1 MRIVALLCL
10 PVVLLPWSATALAQV
25 TTNDK
30 ALEALQPPAPSKQA
44 PAAPGGKTAAPAA
57 TPEGTPD
64 TPKPATPKPA
74 AAHHAPRKAA
84 PTHAAAKTPL
94 PKVPLAPPPN
104 PVIAP
109 PPPAL
114 PQHVREVPAPVPV
127 KSDAI
132 GTVTKI
138 DGGARLTFGPGSSD
152 LNDAT
157 HAALIEIAGAARADK
172 QLIVTV
178 TAWAPGTEEDP
189 STPRRLS
196 LDRALA
202 ARAVLIHEGVESERV
217 QAVAKGFEG
226 IGGGNPD
233 RLEIVAAH
241 PRSTPEGKPR

>member
-10 PVVLLPWSATALAQV
+10 LPFLVALRPGAALAQV

-30 ALEALQPPAPSKQA
+30 ALEALQPPAA
-44 PAAPGGKTAAPAA
+44 PAKPASAAPAA
-57 TPEGTPD
+57 TPTV
-64 TPKPATPKPA
+64 AKPA
-74 AAHHAPRKAA
+74 AVKPAVTRHVPHKAA
-84 PTHAAAKTPL
+84 PAHPPAKTPL

-114 PQHVREVPAPVPV
+114 PQHARETPPPVPV
-127 KSDAI
+127 KADAV

-138 DGGARLTFGPGSSD
+138 DGGTRLTFGPGSSD
-152 LNDAT
+152 LNEAT
-157 HAALIEIAGAARADK
+157 HSALIEIAGAARADK
-172 QLIVTV
+172 QLIVTI

-217 QAVAKGFEG
+217 QAVAKGFIG
-226 IGGGNPD
+226 IGGTDPD
-233 RLEIVAAH
+233 RLEIVAARPH
-241 PRSTPEGKPR
+241 STPEGKPR

>member
-10 PVVLLPWSATALAQV
+10 LPFLVALRPGAALAQV

-30 ALEALQPPAPSKQA
+30 ALEALQPPAA
-44 PAAPGGKTAAPAA
+44 PAKPASAAPAA
-57 TPEGTPD
+57 TPTV
-64 TPKPATPKPA
+64 AKPA
-74 AAHHAPRKAA
+74 AVKPAVTRHVPHKAA
-84 PTHAAAKTPL
+84 PAHPAAKTPL

-109 PPPAL
+109 PPP
-114 PQHVREVPAPVPV
+114 VPV
-127 KSDAI
+127 KADAV

-138 DGGARLTFGPGSSD
+138 DGGTRLTFGPGSSD
-152 LNDAT
+152 LNEAT
-157 HAALIEIAGAARADK
+157 HSALIEIAGAARADK

-217 QAVAKGFEG
+217 QAVAKGFVG
-226 IGGGNPD
+226 IGGADPD
-233 RLEIVAAH
+233 RLEIVTAR

>member
-1 MRIVALLCL
+1 MRIEVLLCL
-10 PVVLLPWSATALAQV
+10 PPLLLPWPGAAMAQV

-30 ALEALQPPAPSKQA
+30 ALEALQPPAPAKPA
-44 PAAPGGKTAAPAA
+44 PAVPAETPTVA
-57 TPEGTPD
+57 TPATA
-64 TPKPATPKPA
+64 KPPV
-74 AAHHAPRKAA
+74 AHHAPRKAA
-84 PTHAAAKTPL
+84 PVHQVAKAPL

-109 PPPAL
+109 PPPVL
-114 PQHVREVPAPVPV
+114 PQHARETPPPVQV
-127 KSDAI
+127 KSGAT

-138 DGGARLTFGPGSSD
+138 DGGTRLTFGPGSSD
-152 LNDAT
+152 LNDT
-157 HAALIEIAGAARADK
+157 TDAALIEIAGAARADK

-178 TAWAPGTEEDP
+178 TAWAPGTPEDP

-217 QAVAKGFEG
+217 HAVAKGFID
-226 IGGGNPD
+226 IGSANPD

-241 PRSTPEGKPR
+241 PRPTPEGKPQ

>member
-10 PVVLLPWSATALAQV
+10 PVLMLPWSGAARAQV

-30 ALEALQPPAPSKQA
+30 ALEALQPPAPAKPA
-44 PAAPGGKTAAPAA
+44 PAAPGTEPPAPA
-57 TPEGTPD
+57 TPPAAA
-64 TPKPATPKPA
+64 KPAPPKPA

-84 PTHAAAKTPL
+84 PAHAATKTPL

-109 PPPAL
+109 PPPEL
-114 PQHVREVPAPVPV
+114 PQHAREIPPPVPV
-127 KSDAI
+127 KSGAI

-172 QLIVTV
+172 QLIVTI

-217 QAVAKGFEG
+217 QAVARGFEG
-226 IGGGNPD
+226 IGGANPD
-233 RLEIVAAH
+233 RIDIVAAH

>member
-10 PVVLLPWSATALAQV
+10 LPFLVALRPGAALAQV

-30 ALEALQPPAPSKQA
+30 ALEALQPPAA
-44 PAAPGGKTAAPAA
+44 PAKPASAAPAA
-57 TPEGTPD
+57 TPTV
-64 TPKPATPKPA
+64 AKPA
-74 AAHHAPRKAA
+74 AVKPAVTRHVPHKAA
-84 PTHAAAKTPL
+84 PAHPAAKTPL

-109 PPPAL
+109 PPPVL
-114 PQHVREVPAPVPV
+114 PQHARETPPPVPV
-127 KSDAI
+127 KADAV

-138 DGGARLTFGPGSSD
+138 DGGTRLTFGPGSSD
-152 LNDAT
+152 LNEAT
-157 HAALIEIAGAARADK
+157 HSALIEIAGAARADK

-217 QAVAKGFEG
+217 QAVAKGFVG
-226 IGGGNPD
+226 IGGADPD
-233 RLEIVAAH
+233 RLEIVTAR

>member
-1 MRIVALLCL
+1 MRIVALLFL
-10 PVVLLPWSATALAQV
+10 PVLLLPWSGSALAQV

-30 ALEALQPPAPSKQA
+30 ALEALQPPAPPAKA
-44 PAAPGGKTAAPAA
+44 TPAAPATKSGEPAAAPNKANP
-57 TPEGTPD
+57 TP
-64 TPKPATPKPA
+64 AKPA
-74 AAHHAPRKAA
+74 AHHTPRKAA
-84 PTHAAAKTPL
+84 SAQPAAKAPL

-104 PVIAP
+104 LVLAP

-114 PQHVREVPAPVPV
+114 PQHEHETPPPVPV
-127 KSDAI
+127 KPDAI

-138 DGGARLTFGPGSSD
+138 AGGAQLTFGPGSSD

-157 HAALIEIAGAARADK
+157 HAELIEIAGAARADK
-172 QLIVTV
+172 QLIVTI

-217 QAVAKGFEG
+217 QAVAKGFVG
-226 IGGGNPD
+226 IGDGNPD

>member
-10 PVVLLPWSATALAQV
+10 PVLLLSWPGSALAQV

-30 ALEALQPPAPSKQA
+30 ALEALQPPAAPAKPGSAAPTA
-44 PAAPGGKTAAPAA
+44 PAAKPAAPV
-57 TPEGTPD
+57 
-64 TPKPATPKPA
+64 ATPKPA
-74 AAHHAPRKAA
+74 VVHHAPHKPAA
-84 PTHAAAKTPL
+84 SAAHSLAKTPL

-109 PPPAL
+109 PPPEL
-114 PQHVREVPAPVPV
+114 PQHPRETPPPVPI
-127 KSDAI
+127 KADAI

-157 HAALIEIAGAARADK
+157 NAALIEIAGEARADK
-172 QLIVTV
+172 QLIVTI
-178 TAWAPGTEEDP
+178 TAWAPGTAEDP

-217 QAVAKGFEG
+217 QAVAKGFVD
-226 IGGGNPD
+226 IGTGNPD
-233 RLEIVAAH
+233 RLDIVAAH
-241 PRSTPEGKPR
+241 PRQTPEGKPR

>member
-10 PVVLLPWSATALAQV
+10 LPFLVALRPGAALAQV

-30 ALEALQPPAPSKQA
+30 ALEALQP
-44 PAAPGGKTAAPAA
+44 AAPIKPASSALAA
-57 TPEGTPD
+57 TATA
-64 TPKPATPKPA
+64 PKPATA
-74 AAHHAPRKAA
+74 RHAPPHKAA
-84 PTHAAAKTPL
+84 SAKPAAKTPL

-109 PPPAL
+109 PPPVL
-114 PQHVREVPAPVPV
+114 PQHARETPPPVPV
-127 KSDAI
+127 KADAV

-152 LNDAT
+152 LNEAT

-217 QAVAKGFEG
+217 QAVAKGFIG
-226 IGGGNPD
+226 IGGADPD